1 MTYFLLYF
9 RNNEE
14 YIKTSVEIPVKKLKR
29 EKACDSPITIEK
41 QANVGAFLST
51 IQSLYTRKLSTSKPR
66 LGQLIKNDKCRKIRH
81 QRARLMMS

>member
-51 IQSLYTRKLSTSKPR
+51 IQSL
-66 LGQLIKNDKCRKIRH
+66 
-81 QRARLMMS
+81 